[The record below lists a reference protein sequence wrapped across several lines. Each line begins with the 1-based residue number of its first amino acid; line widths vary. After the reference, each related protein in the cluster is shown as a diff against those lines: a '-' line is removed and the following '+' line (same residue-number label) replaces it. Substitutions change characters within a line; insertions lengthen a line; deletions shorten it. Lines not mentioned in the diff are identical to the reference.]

1 MPPTDERVPGE
12 SDDEE
17 LPPAAGPSAPGPS
30 FLDATDTTV
39 IRIDDSP
46 LVLPP
51 SVDPDDD
58 GPEPVIDERVP
69 GESDDEVDDPRARRR
84 RRAKRRARNHRRII
98 INMLACKYEVVAQA
112 ARSFG
117 WRRASD
123 DSEEFNILWADSYIS
138 FDTLSSLNKYQK
150 ANHFPGMS
158 ELAKKNLLAKNL
170 NRLAKALPAD
180 FGFFPPSFNLP
191 ADLDA
196 LRAWVSPLKRKPTLI
211 VKPDAGCQGKGI
223 FLTKSLDDLA
233 QVEGCV
239 AQQYLPSPLLV
250 DGYKFDMRLYVVV
263 VSCSPLRVLLFKE
276 GLARFC
282 TEPYRAPTESNLGDT
297 FMHLTNFAINKHH
310 SEFEIDESGEGGS
323 KRSLSSL
330 MSYLRAAGYPADRI
344 WLNIKAVI
352 VKTLLAVQP
361 QLRNTYHQ
369 ILGDDNTGFSCFEI
383 LGFDILLDRKA
394 RPWLLE
400 VNHAPSFACGSALD
414 ELIKRELMRST
425 MRLLNP
431 SPYHKKKYREE
442 LKREAMER
450 AMQSRH
456 TKGPKLSY
464 EEKEQL
470 RAKQKQNA
478 QENWAKHEERVL
490 GNFERIYPPPE
501 EETPAK
507 ALQMYERVLAA
518 ATAIYSSG
526 PGRRAP
532 TRAAAAAAAAPAAAA
547 KEAAAKEA
555 AAKKKR
561 EAAKREE
568 AAKAA
573 AASEAPAPAT
583 AATTTAVGA
592 DGGMAGPPL
601 DGLLLPPTAPPH
613 VAAAAA
619 AAPAGSVAATST
631 TLHAIP
637 SSLYRTAECASA
649 ATVSTTTAPTD
660 APDRALG
667 LTPTPVVMTTIP
679 CAQHSPTTDAHRSG
693 GADAPSHAVP
703 LMWPAASTPASAAV
717 AATGEGATTAAADDA
732 AAAAAEAAAA
742 APRGLVGIAQC
753 ASAARA
759 EGSGRCSPLGRMSA
773 RALTAPPIAPPPG
786 RPGCWWGSAADATVA
801 DDSRGGLSAPSSI
814 GGATLP
820 PEAVSACPWAGGAS
834 PPLDAAGGSAGFA
847 GGFAAATDAAAAT
860 SADAS
865 ATASKG
871 GGCASCGGGG
881 GSCASLRQRLRDDAP
896 RAPAAASASAHHG
909 GGGGGTWQM
918 ERPIP
923 LKAAD
928 RARGWEGAASG
939 GVARGGAKKTG
950 SALHAQLTAGALV
963 GNCGVCGASAAGG
976 GFRGG
981 PSSSYAKSCAGCGNA
996 HGGGGW
1002 GSAGSDPFAARNG
1015 RAPPSAGALEAA
1027 NGGSWRPD
1035 RAVTAPTTVA
1045 AVAGGGA
1052 PTTLPPTFG
1061 GWSAARRLSG
1071 DAPPQGVGARAAA
1084 RARDTVAAV
1093 QLTALNFNPPTSTRT
1108 TPAVGGRVGRQY
1120 FNK

>member
-1 MPPTDERVPGE
+1 MASWIKRVKEEYKALIQVRRLPQARTARVLSAPRRLAGARGTSKSTRRRATSGLRSRRRTRPARWQGKVWTFHDSIKYEFDLEFDIPVSYPSVAPELALPELDGKTEKMYRGGKARATPPPLLLLLLPLLRAACTHPPGSPPPTRAD
-12 SDDEE
+12 
-17 LPPAAGPSAPGPS
+17 LPRLALPAAVGAQRAALRHRARDGAGHGPVARGGDPVARRAGADQARGRKIMILQSIPISGSNEREIDDSPSAQLAGDINRTLRRRYAGFATPELRSCHRRRAMSAPARATTRSCRRRPGRSAPGPS

-180 FGFFPPSFNLP
+180 FGFFPPSFTLP

-223 FLTKSLDDLA
+223 FLTKSLDDLS

-330 MSYLRAAGYPADRI
+330 MAYLRAAGYPADRI

-414 ELIKRELMRST
+414 ELIKRELMRT

-532 TRAAAAAAAAPAAAA
+532 TRAPPPPPPRARRRREGGSGEGGGGEEEARGRKTRGGGKGGGRQRGAAGDGGDDHRTRRRRRDGGPAA
-547 KEAAAKEA
+547 
-555 AAKKKR
+555 R
-561 EAAKREE
+561 W
-568 AAKAA
+568 
-573 AASEAPAPAT
+573 
-583 AATTTAVGA
+583 
-592 DGGMAGPPL
+592 
-601 DGLLLPPTAPPH
+601 
-613 VAAAAA
+613 
-619 AAPAGSVAATST
+619 
-631 TLHAIP
+631 
-637 SSLYRTAECASA
+637 SA
-649 ATVSTTTAPTD
+649 APTD
-660 APDRALG
+660 GAASRRRRRRRRPRRLGRRHLHRPLRHSLFAVPNGRVRLRRHRLHHHRDHRRAR
-667 LTPTPVVMTTIP
+667 PRPRP
-679 CAQHSPTTDAHRSG
+679 H
-693 GADAPSHAVP
+693 ADARRDDHDTMRPALAHHRRAP
-703 LMWPAASTPASAAV
+703 LRRRRRAV
-717 AATGEGATTAAADDA
+717 ARRAAHVARSVDARLRSRRRHRRGCATAAADDA
-732 AAAAAEAAAA
+732 A
-742 APRGLVGIAQC
+742 R
-753 ASAARA
+753 
-759 EGSGRCSPLGRMSA
+759 
-773 RALTAPPIAPPPG
+773 PPP
-786 RPGCWWGSAADATVA
+786 
-801 DDSRGGLSAPSSI
+801 SR
-814 GGATLP
+814 
-820 PEAVSACPWAGGAS
+820 
-834 PPLDAAGGSAGFA
+834 
-847 GGFAAATDAAAAT
+847 
-860 SADAS
+860 
-865 ATASKG
+865 
-871 GGCASCGGGG
+871 
-881 GSCASLRQRLRDDAP
+881 R
-896 RAPAAASASAHHG
+896 
-909 GGGGGTWQM
+909 
-918 ERPIP
+918 
-923 LKAAD
+923 
-928 RARGWEGAASG
+928 RG
-939 GVARGGAKKTG
+939 
-950 SALHAQLTAGALV
+950 
-963 GNCGVCGASAAGG
+963 
-976 GFRGG
+976 
-981 PSSSYAKSCAGCGNA
+981 
-996 HGGGGW
+996 
-1002 GSAGSDPFAARNG
+1002 
-1015 RAPPSAGALEAA
+1015 
-1027 NGGSWRPD
+1027 
-1035 RAVTAPTTVA
+1035 
-1045 AVAGGGA
+1045 
-1052 PTTLPPTFG
+1052 
-1061 GWSAARRLSG
+1061 
-1071 DAPPQGVGARAAA
+1071 AA
-1084 RARDTVAAV
+1084 RARRHCAV
-1093 QLTALNFNPPTSTRT
+1093 R
-1108 TPAVGGRVGRQY
+1108 VGGAWRAGDARHSDG
-1120 FNK
+1120 

>member
-1 MPPTDERVPGE
+1 
-12 SDDEE
+12 
-17 LPPAAGPSAPGPS
+17 
-30 FLDATDTTV
+30 
-39 IRIDDSP
+39 
-46 LVLPP
+46 
-51 SVDPDDD
+51 
-58 GPEPVIDERVP
+58 
-69 GESDDEVDDPRARRR
+69 
-84 RRAKRRARNHRRII
+84 
-98 INMLACKYEVVAQA
+98 MLACKYEVVAQA

-223 FLTKSLDDLA
+223 FLTKSLDDLS

-583 AATTTAVGA
+583 AATTAAVGA

-631 TLHAIP
+631 ALHAIP

-649 ATVSTTTAPTD
+649 ATVSTTTATTD

-679 CAQHSPTTDAHRSG
+679 CAHHSPTTDAHRSG

-717 AATGEGATTAAADDA
+717 AATGEGAATAAADDGGGGRR
-732 AAAAAEAAAA
+732 
-742 APRGLVGIAQC
+742 RGRRRG
-753 ASAARA
+753 AARA
-759 EGSGRCSPLGRMSA
+759 RRHCAVR
-773 RALTAPPIAPPPG
+773 
-786 RPGCWWGSAADATVA
+786 
-801 DDSRGGLSAPSSI
+801 I
-814 GGATLP
+814 GGACRGQRAML
-820 PEAVSACPWAGGAS
+820 
-834 PPLDAAGGSAGFA
+834 AAGTDERARAHGAADCAAAGSA
-847 GGFAAATDAAAAT
+847 
-860 SADAS
+860 
-865 ATASKG
+865 
-871 GGCASCGGGG
+871 
-881 GSCASLRQRLRDDAP
+881 R
-896 RAPAAASASAHHG
+896 
-909 GGGGGTWQM
+909 
-918 ERPIP
+918 
-923 LKAAD
+923 
-928 RARGWEGAASG
+928 
-939 GVARGGAKKTG
+939 V
-950 SALHAQLTAGALV
+950 LV
-963 GNCGVCGASAAGG
+963 GVGGRRDGRRRFARRPLCAVERRRGDAAAGG
-976 GFRGG
+976 GVGV
-981 PSSSYAKSCAGCGNA
+981 PV
-996 HGGGGW
+996 GGGRV
-1002 GSAGSDPFAARNG
+1002 AAARRRRRLGGICG
-1015 RAPPSAGALEAA
+1015 RLRRRHRRRRRHVGRRVGHRVQGRRLRELRRRRRQLRLPAPAA
-1027 NGGSWRPD
+1027 PRRRSSR
-1035 RAVTAPTTVA
+1035 
-1045 AVAGGGA
+1045 AGGGLRVGPPRRRRRHVA
-1052 PTTLPPTFG
+1052 NGAADPAQGGGPGERVGGRRQRRRRPRRREEDGIGAARTADGGCPRRELRRLRRERRRRRLPRRPVVVVRQVVRRLRQRARRRRLGERGQRPVRRAQRPCAAERGRARGGQRRLVAPRPGGDGADDRRRRRGRRRRRPTTLPPTFG

-1071 DAPPQGVGARAAA
+1071 DAPPPQGVGARASA

-1093 QLTALNFNPPTSTRT
+1093 QLTALNFNPPTNTRT